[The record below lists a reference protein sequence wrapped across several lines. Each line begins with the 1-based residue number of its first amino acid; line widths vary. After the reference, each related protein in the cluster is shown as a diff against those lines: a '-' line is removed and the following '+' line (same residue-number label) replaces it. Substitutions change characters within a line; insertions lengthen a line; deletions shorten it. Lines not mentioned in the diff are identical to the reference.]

1 MPSKPLKV
9 AIIGAA
15 GYTGAELACLL
26 FFHPAVEEVVFIS
39 RSGGDAVETKIP
51 ALRSHSK
58 SHFIALADADL
69 TSCDAVFCATPPA
82 VAMNIVQAP
91 LSSGTVVI
99 DLSPDF
105 RLRETALYERWYGV
119 KHTAPELLSQA
130 VYGLSEAAR
139 EKIRSA
145 QLIACPGCF
154 ATAVELAL
162 IPFAAAGVIDG
173 QVIIDA
179 KSGVSGAGRRTD
191 RADLLFAEQAEN
203 FKAYAVDGHRHQPEM
218 EQALEDFGGQ
228 SPPLLFI
235 PHLLPTVRG
244 IYASLYVPL
253 KDTIDP
259 ASLLSEHW
267 QDERFL
273 EVLGETPPQ
282 LAHVIGGNR
291 VQIAARLLNEK
302 TALLIATL
310 DNLIKG
316 AAGQAVQNMNIRFG
330 FSEADG
336 LTGALSV

>member
-9 AIIGAA
+9 AVIGAA

-139 EKIRSA
+139 EK
-145 QLIACPGCF
+145 
-154 ATAVELAL
+154 
-162 IPFAAAGVIDG
+162 
-173 QVIIDA
+173 
-179 KSGVSGAGRRTD
+179 
-191 RADLLFAEQAEN
+191 
-203 FKAYAVDGHRHQPEM
+203 
-218 EQALEDFGGQ
+218 
-228 SPPLLFI
+228 
-235 PHLLPTVRG
+235 
-244 IYASLYVPL
+244 
-253 KDTIDP
+253 
-259 ASLLSEHW
+259 
-267 QDERFL
+267 
-273 EVLGETPPQ
+273 
-282 LAHVIGGNR
+282 
-291 VQIAARLLNEK
+291 
-302 TALLIATL
+302 
-310 DNLIKG
+310 
-316 AAGQAVQNMNIRFG
+316 
-330 FSEADG
+330 
-336 LTGALSV
+336 